1 MNRERSNQSHILLV
15 EDEAIVAVREKWR
28 LPGNVSS
35 IVGIAYDV
43 TEETERSEYKGL
55 SVAGDESPD

>member
-1 MNRERSNQSHILLV
+1 M